1 MMPEQQ
7 IIPVILSGGG
17 GTRLWPLSRNAKPKQ
32 FLRFGS
38 EYSLMQETL
47 RRCTATVFDQ
57 RPIIV
62 SGESQ
67 RFLIAEDLREIDV
80 QADIILEPMR
90 RDSCAAI
97 AVGCLQA
104 LQRSPDTLVFILA
117 ADHKIP
123 DIAAFAVAVANAK
136 ADALAGKLTTF
147 GIKPTYAATGYG
159 YIKPGAQLRL
169 GGSCVLEKFIEKPD
183 AAKAAAY
190 VQSGYLWNSGNF
202 LFSARLFLDEL
213 QKFAPEVLSAVQGS
227 FSKARRETDFIWL
240 EAEGFARA
248 PQISVDYAV
257 MEKTSCAAVFEV
269 DYAWNDIGSWDA
281 VHELL
286 AQDAEG
292 NTVQGHGLILR
303 GRNNLVHSDG
313 ILTALIGVDDVV
325 VVTTVDAILVTKRGD
340 TELVKNLVG
349 ELKARNFK
357 EAD

>member
-1 MMPEQQ
+1 MAEQQ
-7 IIPVILSGGG
+7 IIPVILSGGA

-47 RRCTATVFDQ
+47 RRCMAAVFDQ

-67 RFLIAEDLREIDV
+67 RFLIAEDLRDIDV
-80 QADIILEPMR
+80 KADIILEPMR

-97 AVGCLQA
+97 AAGCLQA
-104 LQRSPDTLVFILA
+104 LQRSSDALVFILA

-123 DIAAFAVAVANAK
+123 DVAAFAVAVANAK
-136 ADALAGKLTTF
+136 VDAQAGKLTTF
-147 GIKPTYAATGYG
+147 GIKPSSAATGYG
-159 YIKPGAQLRL
+159 YIKPGAPLRA
-169 GGSCVLEKFIEKPD
+169 GGSCVLEKFVEKPD
-183 AAKAAAY
+183 AVKAAAY

-202 LFSARLFLDEL
+202 LFSARLFLDEV
-213 QKFAPEVLSAVQGS
+213 QKFAPEVLNAVRDS
-227 FSKARRETDFIWL
+227 FLQARRETDFIWL
-240 EAEGFARA
+240 EAEGFERA
-248 PQISVDYAV
+248 PRISVDYAV

-292 NTVQGHGLILR
+292 NAVQGQGVILS
-303 GRNNLVHSDG
+303 GKNNLVHSDG

-325 VVTTVDAILVTKRGD
+325 VVTTGDAILVTKRGH